1 MHERLMVVGAN
12 GHGKVVAD
20 IAQRMGHYKDIG
32 FLDDNPSIK
41 EAMGIPVLGNCSEF
55 SKFIATSDIFVA
67 IGNSAI
73 RKRLLEQLVEMDAE
87 IPILIHPQ
95 AIIGRNVIL
104 DIGSV
109 VMAGAVINPD
119 ARIGKGCIV
128 NTCASVDHD
137 CILEDYVHVSVG
149 AHLAGAVK
157 VGENTWIGIG
167 AMVKNN
173 INICCDSMIG
183 AGAVVVKDIAEAGT
197 YIGIPAKKAQPAKYR
212 NESE

>member
-20 IAQRMGHYKDIG
+20 IAQRMGHYHDIG
-32 FLDDNPSIK
+32 FLDDDPSIK
-41 EAMGIPVLGNCSEF
+41 EAMGIPVLGNCSDF
-55 SKFIATSDIFVA
+55 SKFIASSDIFVA
-67 IGNSAI
+67 IGHPAI
-73 RKRLLEQLVEMDAE
+73 RKRLLEQLEDMGAD

-149 AHLAGAVK
+149 AHLAGAVT

-167 AMVKNN
+167 AVVKNN
-173 INICCDSMIG
+173 ISICSDSMIG
-183 AGAVVVKDIAEAGT
+183 AGAVVVNDITETGT
-197 YIGIPAKKAQPAKYR
+197 YIGIPAKR
-212 NESE
+212 MSEKIP